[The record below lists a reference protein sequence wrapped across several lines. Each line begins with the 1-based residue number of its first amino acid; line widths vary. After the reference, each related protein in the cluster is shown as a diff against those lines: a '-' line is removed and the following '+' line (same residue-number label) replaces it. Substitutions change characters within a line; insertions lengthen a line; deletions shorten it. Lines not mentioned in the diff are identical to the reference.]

1 MGEIVSIGKLVKIIR
16 NFKKQDR
23 KIVLAGGCF
32 DILHPGH
39 VIFLQKARKAGDILV
54 VFLESD
60 QKVKKL
66 KGINRPVLGQKERA
80 KVLSALQAVDYV
92 VLLPFL
98 KTNLDYDQLISRIRP
113 DVIATTSGDENISY
127 HQRSAKR
134 VGAKL
139 KAVTKIIGGYST
151 SKILNY

>member
-1 MGEIVSIGKLVKIIR
+1 MGEIVSIGKLVKILR

-113 DVIATTSGDENISY
+113 DVIATTSGNENISY
-127 HQRSAKR
+127 HQRAADK

-139 KAVTKIIGGYST
+139 QAVTKIIGGYST
-151 SKILNY
+151 SKILS